1 MSEVEDATPVRNIT
15 QTVEPK
21 EATPMPMP
29 TPSAPSAPPAQ
40 SSDSNSRT
48 ITLPPPGEPLGQQLA
63 LELLCRGV
71 RMAQSR
77 GTYSLE
83 EASLFLRAINEF
95 TVRSS

>member
-1 MSEVEDATPVRNIT
+1 MSEVEDVTPVRNIT

-21 EATPMPMP
+21 EATPMP
-29 TPSAPSAPPAQ
+29 APSAPPAQ

>member
-1 MSEVEDATPVRNIT
+1 MSEVEVDAAPVRNIT

-21 EATPMPMP
+21 EKRPIP
-29 TPSAPSAPPAQ
+29 TPPTQ

-77 GTYSLE
+77 GIYSLE